1 METTSSHLTLNVSDW
16 DHTRSVQMDVPWDAS
31 VSEVVE
37 EARRGLQLPSDVS
50 YSALF
55 RNRQLGGM
63 ETLRDAGID
72 ADSDF
77 EIMPEVEAGARVCSR
92 GL

>member
-1 METTSSHLTLNVSDW
+1 MEAASSYLTLNVSDW

-37 EARRGLQLPSDVS
+37 EARLGLQLPSDVS

-55 RNRQLGGM
+55 GNRLLGRM
-63 ETLRDAGID
+63 ETLRDVGV
-72 ADSDF
+72 DSGADF
-77 EIMPEVEAGARVCSR
+77 EIMPEVEAGAV
-92 GL
+92 LD